1 MAAVGVCV
9 LLVGLAL
16 VRSAPSD
23 PSGTPT
29 RVPSGSV
36 ELQIPLPPTPGVS
49 VGVPDRT
56 RRSKAGAV
64 DAGAHY
70 ATLLAQLFPLD
81 GDHARAVVAD
91 AASDEARSRLVAA
104 IDANLLP
111 LQQQAGDLSG
121 VTTYR
126 QAVLATHL
134 VSYSADAP
142 ASAGTV
148 HQPATAAGAWARVT
162 VWTLLTVSRTPWAG
176 AGTTQAGDNAS
187 NAIGS
192 FGTVHLD
199 LTWQRGAWRI
209 DDSTTLDGPTPL
221 VDGTPSTGTQL
232 NSALKGF
239 QDWRP
244 E

>member
-1 MAAVGVCV
+1 MVIVAVVICV

-16 VRSAPSD
+16 ARSGASHPV
-23 PSGTPT
+23 GTPT
-29 RVPSGSV
+29 RVASGPI
-36 ELQIPLPPTPGVS
+36 ELQVPARPTAHISAVD
-49 VGVPDRT
+49 PDRAV
-56 RRSKAGAV
+56 RSKAGAV
-64 DAGAHY
+64 NAAAYY

-81 GDHARAVVAD
+81 AEHARAVVAD

-134 VSYSADAP
+134 VSYSAD
-142 ASAGTV
+142 T
-148 HQPATAAGAWARVT
+148 PATAGTAHQAAAAAGARARVA
-162 VWTLLTVSRTPWAG
+162 VWTLLTVSHTPWAR
-176 AGTTQAGDNAS
+176 AGGTQAAD

-221 VDGTPSTGTQL
+221 VDGTPSTGTEL
-232 NSALKGF
+232 NSALKSF